1 MGGVSFF
8 GFVIFYNALYHKN
21 NRFHVNL
28 NQSCDGFASISMS
41 HVGQSETESS
51 SKNTAEY
58 SYSSENVISS
68 RYPELGDDKIG
79 KQKSSKNPAFF

>member
-1 MGGVSFF
+1 VVRGRRV
-8 GFVIFYNALYHKN
+8 VFYNALYHKN

-28 NQSCDGFASISMS
+28 NQIRDGFASISMS

-51 SKNTAEY
+51 SKNPVE
-58 SYSSENVISS
+58 YSSENVISY